1 VIGFATEE
9 SVADSAASFWDP
21 LAATPLSMFLREST
35 WSYPALEVVH
45 IVGIALVFGSI
56 LSFDLRVLG
65 FHKSLPLDTLGR
77 HLIPWVWT
85 GFALN
90 ALSGVLMF
98 FSNPVE
104 FAVNPALP
112 AKLALIGVAGI
123 NAVYFQ
129 RRIAPTMPEWN
140 TDAPAP
146 LPARTS
152 ALLSITLWLAV
163 IVAGRMMAYVV

>member
-9 SVADSAASFWDP
+9 PIAESAASIWDP
-21 LAATPLSMFLREST
+21 LAATPISIFLREST
-35 WSYPALEVVH
+35 WSYPALEIVH
-45 IVGIALVFGSI
+45 IIGIALVFGSI

-65 FHKSLPLDTLGR
+65 SHKSLPLNTLGR
-77 HLIPWVWT
+77 HLIPWVWI

-90 ALSGVLMF
+90 AVSGVLMF
-98 FSNPVE
+98 VSNPVE
-104 FAVNPALP
+104 FAANPALT
-112 AKLALIGVAGI
+112 AKLALIGIAGI

-129 RRIAPTMPEWN
+129 RRVAPTMPEWN
-140 TDAPAP
+140 ADAPAP
-146 LPARTS
+146 LAARTS